1 MASTVYF
8 GNGSSQQWIKAPST
22 GLNASP
28 VGWSST
34 QQLLDGRAFVK
45 RSRASHREFN
55 MNWLGS
61 LNSTETSLQTIKDYH
76 DGLYGDGP
84 FYWLDPY
91 AMSSNILPPQWAA
104 PGLAEKDWSKLTGS
118 VTPSFTA
125 ATYANNYPAK
135 YATYTLSSPG
145 NYTDKALTIIIP
157 TGYTFHFGWHSTSAG
172 VTAVTATGI
181 RISRTL
187 RSTGANS
194 DSDIASLLAGGT
206 TKTNATVNGDT
217 YSKVT
222 IYLRRVSGSTT
233 PSVNIVAM
241 IGLILPNGTSVPS
254 GGFIAGRGTTAL
266 EFGNPPTIEYYSAA
280 INSGQV
286 GMSTKF
292 IEV

>member
-1 MASTVYF
+1 MVSTVYF
-8 GNGSSQQWIKAPST
+8 GNATTQQWIKAPST

-61 LNSTETSLQTIKDYH
+61 LNSTEASLQTIKDYH
-76 DGLYGDGP
+76 DGVYGDGP
-84 FYWLDPY
+84 FYWVDPY
-91 AMSSNILPPQWAA
+91 AMATNVLPPQWAA
-104 PGLAEKDWSKLTGS
+104 PGIAEKDWSKLTDS
-118 VTPSFTA
+118 VTPSF
-125 ATYANNYPAK
+125 ATVSYANGYPVK
-135 YATYTLSSPG
+135 SATYTFTSPG
-145 NYTDKALTIIIP
+145 DYTDKALTIIIP
-157 TGYTFHFGWHSTSAG
+157 PGYTFHFGWHSTSAG
-172 VTAVTATGI
+172 VTAATATGI
-181 RISRTL
+181 RITRTV
-187 RSTGANS
+187 RSTGATS
-194 DSDIASLLAGGT
+194 SVDAVSLLAGGT
-206 TKTNATVNGDT
+206 TRTNTTFNGDT

-222 IYLRRVSGSTT
+222 IYPRRVSGSLSPTM
-233 PSVNIVAM
+233 VVVGM
-241 IGLILPNGTSVPS
+241 IGQLLPNGTSVAS
-254 GGFIAGRGTTAL
+254 GGFLAGRGTTAL